1 MARRHK
7 LGAENLVPK
16 KAGGKA
22 AQKTKRLG
30 QVLQRRR

>member
-7 LGAENLVPK
+7 LGAENLVSK

-22 AQKTKRLG
+22 AQKLSA
-30 QVLQRRR
+30 

>member
-22 AQKTKRLG
+22 AQKLSA
-30 QVLQRRR
+30 